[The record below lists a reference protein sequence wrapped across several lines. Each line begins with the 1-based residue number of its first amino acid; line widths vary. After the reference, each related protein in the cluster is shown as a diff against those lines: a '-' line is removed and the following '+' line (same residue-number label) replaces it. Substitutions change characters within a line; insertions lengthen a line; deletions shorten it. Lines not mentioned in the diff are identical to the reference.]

1 MRVSDRDRPAPRV
14 VVYTTDFC
22 GFCERAK
29 SLLDARGIEFREE
42 RVPRTAEGRERLA
55 EVAPYARTFPQ
66 IVIDGVP
73 IGGYA
78 DLVDLDRDGELRV
91 GDA

>member
-1 MRVSDRDRPAPRV
+1 MSDPRV

-29 SLLDARGIEFREE
+29 TLLEARGVPFREE
-42 RVPRTAEGRERLA
+42 RVPRTAEGRIRLS
-55 EVAPYARTFPQ
+55 EVDPTARTFPL
-66 IVIDGVP
+66 IVVDGEP

-78 DLVDLDRDGELRV
+78 DLVDLDRAGGLEEV
-91 GDA
+91 AA